1 MYEFRDTVTVGSAS
15 EITLPSEAINFN
27 GQWLDLTVPGFTTL
41 NVSGRELLE
50 SEIED
55 LQIGSSDGV
64 RYRKKRYPART
75 IVVTYSLHASSD
87 SAFRSAYNK
96 LNQILNAE
104 QAKLIFNDEADKYF
118 IATKAGNSE
127 ITPGQNCVTGEIEFY
142 CADPFK
148 YAVEETVVTPTLDNN
163 STFFVDYR
171 GTYKTYPKIQA
182 TFSSD
187 NGYIAFVDANKHI
200 LQFGSV
206 EESDKVED
214 YIKSQDLIVD
224 GMEEGVTGWT
234 LNNAV
239 TVGQQAFV
247 QTGSFKRTIR
257 HDQIC
262 LEPDSYGTGAQW
274 HGPSFTKKVPADAG
288 GSVGAKHCVFGWTH
302 FLAIQGSGDNGI
314 AQFVM
319 TDENGKNVAAMT
331 FYKTTTNNYK
341 GYCKL
346 AVNGQHM
353 EDIPYDFS
361 LDSSFTSWENGWSYM
376 KKFANTIEFKVGTF
390 LNKTYRV
397 DAIKDMKVTEIS
409 FFLGAYGNRII
420 HHNGVRRVRFTKHHV
435 KRWVDVPNKFSAD
448 DVLEVDC
455 KTGNVTLSNIQEFG
469 LGALGNDWEEFHL
482 SPGTNQITCLY
493 SDWAQKPDLTLRYR
507 EVFI

>member
-1 MYEFRDTVTVGSAS
+1 MYEFIDTTGIQA
-15 EITLPSEAINFN
+15 EDMLPPEAVNFN
-27 GQWLDLTVPGFTTL
+27 GQWLDLVIPGFTTL
-41 NVSGRELLE
+41 NVSSRELLA

-55 LQIGSSDGV
+55 LQIGSSDGA
-64 RYRKKRYPART
+64 RYRKKRYPSRT
-75 IVVTYSLHASSD
+75 IIVTYSLHAD
-87 SAFRSAYNK
+87 TDTGFRQAYNK
-96 LNQILNAE
+96 LNAVLNAE
-104 QAKLIFNDEADKYF
+104 EAQLIFKDEADKYF

-127 ITPGQNCVTGEIEFY
+127 VDPGKNCVTGEIEFY
-142 CADPFK
+142 CSDPFK
-148 YAVEETVVTPTLDNN
+148 YAVAETVVTPTMDDEN
-163 STFFVDYR
+163 TFAIDYD
-171 GTYKTYPKIQA
+171 GTYKAYPKIEV
-182 TFSSD
+182 TFPGD
-187 NGYIAFVDANKHI
+187 NGYIAFVDADEHI

-206 EESDKVED
+206 EESDTVAD
-214 YIKSQDLIVD
+214 YDLSQDLIVD

-247 QTGSFKRTIR
+247 QTGSFKRTTR

-262 LEPDSYGTGAQW
+262 LEPDSYGTGTQW
-274 HGPSFTKKVPADAG
+274 HGPSFTKKVPADKG
-288 GSVGAKHCVFGWTH
+288 GIIGAKHCLFGWTH

-319 TDENGKNVAAMT
+319 TDENGNNVAAMT

-361 LDSSFTSWENGWSYM
+361 TKDSFTSWENGWSYI
-376 KKFANTIEFKVGTF
+376 KKFANTIEFKVGSL

-397 DAIKDMKVTEIS
+397 EAIKDMKVTEVS
-409 FFLGAYGNRII
+409 FFLGAYGDRTIQN
-420 HHNGVRRVRFTKHHV
+420 NGVRRVRFTKHYV
-435 KRWVDVPNKFSAD
+435 KSWVDVPNKFSTD
-448 DVLEVDC
+448 DVLEIDC
-455 KTGNVTLSNIQEFG
+455 KTGNVTLSNIRELA

-493 SDWAQKPDLTLRYR
+493 SDWAQKPDITLRYR
-507 EVFI
+507 KVFI